1 MSGDSVRRLA
11 LDALLRAGEGE
22 PLDPALD
29 AAFARLA
36 DPRGRGLLAELVKGA
51 VRWRGRYDWVIEHF
65 SQRRGARRP
74 AALQQL
80 LRLSL
85 HQLLACAGVPAYAA
99 VHEAVALCR
108 ARVSPRQAPY
118 VNALLQSVLRET
130 GGATGPTA
138 LAALRPLFPDP
149 GREPAAHLVA
159 WQSHP
164 RWLVERWLARFG
176 FAATETLCAH
186 NNRPAPLTL
195 HVLSPH
201 LPEAALARL
210 AAAGHPAL
218 AGRLAPRAL
227 RLETGPDRAGLRRLL
242 AAEPGLIV
250 QDEGAQAATAW
261 LAAGA
266 GGRLLDLCAA
276 PGGKT
281 FHLRAVWPDPAAIVA
296 MDRGAARLAL
306 LVETAKRLE
315 GPPPAM
321 ILADGES
328 PPFRAGVF
336 DTVLLDGPCSGTGV
350 LRHHPEG
357 RWRLKGRQLAENGA
371 RLASLARAAAA
382 LLAPEGRLLYA
393 TCSLEPEENEEVVD
407 ALVTPGA
414 GAGLLPDPDAAGNWQ
429 RRWLPQETGTDGFFA
444 ARLRRREAM
453 P

>member
-1 MSGDSVRRLA
+1 MSADAVRRLA

-22 PLDPALD
+22 PLDPVLD
-29 AAFARLA
+29 AALGRLA

-51 VRWRGRYDWVIEHF
+51 VRWRGRYDWVIDRF

-85 HQLLACAGVPAYAA
+85 HQLLACEGVPAYAA

-108 ARVSPRQAPY
+108 ARVAPQQAGY
-118 VNALLQSVLRET
+118 VNALLQSVLRATE
-130 GGATGPTA
+130 GATGPAA

-149 GREPAAHLVA
+149 ARDPAAHLAA

-164 RWLVERWLARFG
+164 RWLVERWLARYG
-176 FAATETLCAH
+176 FAGTEALCAH
-186 NNRPAPLTL
+186 DNRPAPLTL
-195 HVLSPH
+195 HLLPPH
-201 LPEAALARL
+201 TLPETRARL
-210 AAAGHPAL
+210 AAAGQPAV
-218 AGRLAPRAL
+218 AGTLAPRAL
-227 RLETGPDRAGLRRLL
+227 RLESGPDRAGLRRLL
-242 AAEPGLIV
+242 ATVPGLIV

-281 FHLRAVWPDPAAIVA
+281 FHLRAVWPDPTAIVA
-296 MDRGAARLAL
+296 MDRSAARLAL
-306 LVETAKRLE
+306 VVETAKRLE

-321 ILADGES
+321 ILADGQS
-328 PPFRAGVF
+328 PPFRAGGF

-357 RWRLKGRQLAENGA
+357 RWRVKARQLADNGA
-371 RLASLARAAAA
+371 RLAALARAAVG
-382 LLAPEGRLLYA
+382 LLAPGGRLLYA
-393 TCSLEPEENEEVVD
+393 TCSLEPEENEQVVE
-407 ALVTPGA
+407 ALVAPA
-414 GAGLLPDPDAAGNWQ
+414 AEAALVPDPDAAGDWQ

-444 ARLRRREAM
+444 ARLRRREATA
-453 P
+453 